1 VEVKSKR
8 SADARVSIWQNSA
21 CIGDSSSA
29 NEKVVCSTKGDFIMR
44 LFTIGII
51 GLVCA
56 GMSGL
61 ALANPSMLPKHPG
74 YPSRGE
80 FAYDQGQQNLSA
92 AESLLNAA
100 ESENANIVQ
109 NLEDPN
115 NAKQLGQEGAG
126 LLPAGQAPK
135 TKKELPAAEVTQK
148 PKQ

>member
-1 VEVKSKR
+1 M
-8 SADARVSIWQNSA
+8 
-21 CIGDSSSA
+21 
-29 NEKVVCSTKGDFIMR
+29 KGDFIMR

-56 GMSGL
+56 GMSGF

-109 NLEDPN
+109 NLEDPYN
-115 NAKQLGQEGAG
+115 TKQLGQEGAG
-126 LLPAGQAPK
+126 LLPAGQTPK
-135 TKKELPAAEVTQK
+135 TKMELPAAGVTQK